1 MTRNRQAS
9 PPLNGFGKKKKKVL
23 EWPSQNL
30 DLNVIELLWLD
41 IKQAVHAG
49 KPSSVT
55 ELKQFCKLEW

>member
-1 MTRNRQAS
+1 MA
-9 PPLNGFGKKKKKVL
+9 LEKKKKRVL

-41 IKQAVHAG
+41 IKQAVYAG

>member
-9 PPLNGFGKKKKKVL
+9 PPLNGFGKKKKKRVL

-41 IKQAVHAG
+41 IKQAVYAG

-55 ELKQFCKLEW
+55 ELKQFCKLE

>member
-9 PPLNGFGKKKKKVL
+9 PPLNGFGKKKKRVL

-41 IKQAVHAG
+41 IKQAVYAG

-55 ELKQFCKLEW
+55 ELKNSAN